1 MCSKPRPVRLPK
13 TKNRYAEVFELQSVP
28 LLLHILATEVSSLAL
43 TYSLPPSKTPSVTFY
58 CSTSSMFQQF
68 AHKNSILSASVPLN
82 LLYLAKYRVASRKDL
97 GLLAVNAFLIYQC

>member
-13 TKNRYAEVFELQSVP
+13 TKNRYAEVFELQSVQSVP

-68 AHKNSILSASVPLN
+68 AHKKSVPLN

-97 GLLAVNAFLIYQC
+97 GLLAVNPFLIYQC